1 MEFISYMNFNQK
13 RSQQPRCKQ
22 RGIKL
27 ATLQS
32 SGVCDPCGIRQ
43 MSASQPLGS
52 LLAGIKSLNDL
63 KHKNKSPFFTNT
75 TERNGCEVFRLS
87 QVNGGNFL

>member
-1 MEFISYMNFNQK
+1 
-13 RSQQPRCKQ
+13 
-22 RGIKL
+22 
-27 ATLQS
+27 
-32 SGVCDPCGIRQ
+32 